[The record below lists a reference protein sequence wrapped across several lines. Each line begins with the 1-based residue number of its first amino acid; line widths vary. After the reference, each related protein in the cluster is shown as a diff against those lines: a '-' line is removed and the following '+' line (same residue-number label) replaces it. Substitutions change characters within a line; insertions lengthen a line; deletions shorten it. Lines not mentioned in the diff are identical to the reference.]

1 VATTQVESQVAKF
14 VGLRA
19 RNAAHVICADTPIF
33 NASVASSTTPS
44 QQNSI
49 GQDAITYV
57 SDDTNASDLGGPEGD
72 PTTFPSQD
80 LQNMESFL
88 ESSGSIELLRVSI
101 KILLHPAGAFAQT
114 VQQHLENLWP
124 TPDVLLACPVTYS
137 VCWELPLMLRYF
149 YQPGTSIRSL
159 ITITGNGV
167 NAQAIACEHYLRM
180 TWPDIAG
187 QLLDILDK
195 VLASCDNGK
204 YVFIKRLRDYT
215 C

>member
-1 VATTQVESQVAKF
+1 MATTQAESQIATF

-19 RNAAHVICADTPIF
+19 RNAAYIICADTPTF
-33 NASVASSTTPS
+33 DANVTSSTTPS

-49 GQDAITYV
+49 DQDAITYV
-57 SDDTNASDLGGPEGD
+57 SDDTNASDLEGPEGD

-88 ESSGSIELLRVSI
+88 ESSGSIEWLRVSI
-101 KILLHPAGAFAQT
+101 KILLHPAGAFAQM
-114 VQQHLENLWP
+114 VQKHLENLWP

-149 YQPGTSIRSL
+149 YQRGTSIRSL
-159 ITITGNGV
+159 MTITGNGV
-167 NAQAIACEHYLRM
+167 NAQAIACEHYLRT
-180 TWPDIAG
+180 TWPDIAE
-187 QLLDILDK
+187 QLLDVLDK
-195 VLASCDNGK
+195 VLESCDKGK
-204 YVFIKRLRDYT
+204 YLLIKKLLDYT

>member
-1 VATTQVESQVAKF
+1 M
-14 VGLRA
+14 
-19 RNAAHVICADTPIF
+19 
-33 NASVASSTTPS
+33 TPS

-49 GQDAITYV
+49 DKGAVTYV
-57 SDDTNASDLGGPEGD
+57 SDDTNASDLEGPEGD
-72 PTTFPSQD
+72 PTAFPSQD

-88 ESSGSIELLRVSI
+88 ESSGSIEWLRVSI

-114 VQQHLENLWP
+114 VQQHLEELWP
-124 TPDVLLACPVTYS
+124 TPDVLSACPVTYS
-137 VCWELPLMLRYF
+137 ICWELPLMLRYF

-159 ITITGNGV
+159 MTITGNGV
-167 NAQAIACEHYLRM
+167 NAQAIACEHYLRT
-180 TWPDIAG
+180 TWPDIAE

-204 YVFIKRLRDYT
+204 CVFIKRPRDYV